1 MAYLCHPSTE
11 EVNTGAIDDPY
22 SRKTLFNSRFR
33 QIKYLNVQKTF
44 GENMKYLYEL
54 ENKRELLKINKRG

>member
-1 MAYLCHPSTE
+1 MAYLCHPSTK
-11 EVNTGAIDDPY
+11 EVNTGAIDDP
-22 SRKTLFNSRFR
+22 RKTLFSGRFR